1 MVTNF
6 KIFISHSWT
15 YHQDLVN
22 LRNLLQ
28 TRGYFN
34 VEFLEAS
41 SDVPINSTNGSYVKQ
56 ALKTKILASHIVL
69 AIAGVYA
76 THSDWMNYE
85 LETAYN
91 NNIPIVGVAPHGQE
105 RVSSVV
111 QGYAVEV
118 VRWNTES
125 IVKAIRTHAL

>member
-1 MVTNF
+1 MATNF

-15 YHQDLVN
+15 YHNDLVN
-22 LRNLLQ
+22 LRNLLRS
-28 TRGYFN
+28 RGYFN

-41 SDVPINSTNGSYVKQ
+41 ADLPINSTNGYYIKQ
-56 ALKTKILASHIVL
+56 TLKTKILSSHKVL

-76 THSDWMNYE
+76 THSEWMNYE

-91 NNIPIVGVAPHGQE
+91 NNIPIVGVVPYGQQ
-105 RVSSVV
+105 RISSIV
-111 QGYAVEV
+111 QRYAKKV

-125 IVKAIRTHAL
+125 IVTAIRATAF